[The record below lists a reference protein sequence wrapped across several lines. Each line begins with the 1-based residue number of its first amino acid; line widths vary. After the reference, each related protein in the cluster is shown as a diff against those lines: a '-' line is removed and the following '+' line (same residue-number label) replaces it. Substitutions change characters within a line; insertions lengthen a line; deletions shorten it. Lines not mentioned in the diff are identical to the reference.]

1 MFVSHDPNLGLLA
14 HGRKERRP
22 LLNSPAQVLFGPYD
36 CVELAAEIRL
46 ELLYCRD
53 QRVGFDIADD
63 EHVDVAP
70 GVVVAAGIGTEYES
84 EPNALV
90 SIEEHSELR
99 HDPDGAR
106 VELTKRVVQ
115 GVGRIHPPQTQRSHT
130 PAFDQP
136 LPRQLL
142 ESKVHR
148 PRGPRDPADELARM
162 EFLTRRARQQRK

>member
-22 LLNSPAQVLFGPYD
+22 LLNSPAQVLLGPYD

-46 ELLYCRD
+46 KLLCRRD
-53 QRVGFDIADD
+53 QRVGFEIADD
-63 EHVDVAP
+63 EHVDVTP

-84 EPNALV
+84 EANALV
-90 SIEEHSELR
+90 PFEEHPKLR

-106 VELTKRVVQ
+106 VEVTKRQVQ
-115 GVGRIHPPQTQRSHT
+115 GMAGIHPPETQGAHT
-130 PAFDQP
+130 SAFDQP

-142 ESKVHR
+142 KREVDR
-148 PRGPRDPADELARM
+148 PGRPADPTYELARVK
-162 EFLTRRARQQRK
+162 FLTRRASQER

>member
-1 MFVSHDPNLGLLA
+1 ADSAATSAKSGSPAARRRCARSRFRSASASFRSASSRSRLIRRTVSLCRSSQPASSLVELMFVSHDPNLGLLA

-106 VELTKRVVQ
+106 V
-115 GVGRIHPPQTQRSHT
+115 
-130 PAFDQP
+130 
-136 LPRQLL
+136 
-142 ESKVHR
+142 
-148 PRGPRDPADELARM
+148 
-162 EFLTRRARQQRK
+162 